1 MRPYEGIDRAFEIVP
16 EAVVVLKLQAG
27 FRVPTTPAP
36 CIFSIENIRYLYLQI
51 HRFWTQNQQQDS
63 NYPINIKR
71 PPSLLRAT
79 ECRNELLDA

>member
-36 CIFSIENIRYLYLQI
+36 CIFSIENIRYLYLKVWI
-51 HRFWTQNQQQDS
+51 GGR
-63 NYPINIKR
+63 
-71 PPSLLRAT
+71 RAVRVK
-79 ECRNELLDA
+79 EAPAKGRRN